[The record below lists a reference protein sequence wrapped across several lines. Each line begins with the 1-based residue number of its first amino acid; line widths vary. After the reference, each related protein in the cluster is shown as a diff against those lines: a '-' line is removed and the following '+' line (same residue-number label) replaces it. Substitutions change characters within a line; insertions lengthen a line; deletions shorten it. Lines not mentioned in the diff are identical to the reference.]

1 MKSGWQFFQR
11 LLPQSLVARVFALY
25 TFTWFLIMGSGLVL
39 YYETRFT
46 QVIRDAQE
54 SAASLLEV
62 SAHIVS
68 DSAVI
73 GDYDT
78 IQRTLNKMAVSPNF
92 LSAQFIPIDAGAI
105 SSHPKTRAKNE
116 SAPEWITGQIAE
128 KLFDDNRVLNVGGQ
142 DYGVL
147 RLHFDNIQIAQDLW
161 QVAQAALYMMVIS
174 FAGGLLLIWYPLRR
188 WLGTLQEVNVRTLR
202 DHGEEDPDNLAL
214 INQAPAE
221 LRQTLMTLQTTASQ
235 LRNELQER
243 ENTLTSLRQIL
254 VSMLP
259 PAAREAPQETAI
271 SDIISHISTLVR
283 EGEQA
288 RLALTQAKEQAEA
301 ANRAKS
307 DFLANMSHEI
317 RTPMNGMIGMLELC
331 LDTKLSAEQQ
341 EYLNVAQRSAEN
353 LLVIINDILDF
364 SKIEA
369 NKIDIENLSIDLPQM
384 LKDLIPV
391 HQNAASRKNLMLALH
406 FNSPLPQRIQGDP
419 VRIQQIL
426 NNLLSNAIKFTQ
438 SGSVNLICDI
448 ATDDALPLKI
458 TVEDSGIGI
467 PPEHQER
474 IFDAFAQQDVST
486 TRKFGGTGLGLS
498 ISQRLAQLMGG
509 TITLHSKTGQGSSF
523 TLHLPLRLAT
533 ESKPVAEKGKP
544 ALSTGAVSA
553 PLRILVVE
561 DNPVNQTLII
571 SLIKKQNHI
580 TTLAQNGQEAV
591 DHFREQSFDLI
602 LMDLQMPVMGGLDAT
617 RLIRALEIQE
627 KRPRI
632 PIHAL
637 SASALASEQEEA
649 LAAGLDGYMT
659 KPINR
664 VALNQLLQDIA
675 VARDAAALPSDAGK
689 GNLQRAESAA
699 PHP

>member
-1 MKSGWQFFQR
+1 MKSGWFRLQR

-25 TFTWFLIMGSGLVL
+25 TFTWFLIMGSGLVM

-78 IQRTLNKMAVSPNF
+78 IQRTLNKMVVSPSF
-92 LSAQFIPIDAGAI
+92 LAAQFIPIDAGAI
-105 SSHPKTRAKNE
+105 SSHQKTRAKNE
-116 SAPEWITGQIAE
+116 STPDWIVNQIAE
-128 KLFDDNRVLNVGGQ
+128 KLYDDNRVLNVGGR

-147 RLHFDNIQIAQDLW
+147 RLRFDNIQIAQDMW
-161 QVAQAALYMMVIS
+161 QVARAALYMMFIS

-202 DHGEEDPDNLAL
+202 EHGEDDPDNLAL

-221 LRQTLMTLQTTASQ
+221 LRQTLITLQSTASQ

-271 SDIISHISTLVR
+271 SDIISHISTLVQ

-353 LLVIINDILDF
+353 LLVIINDILYF

-369 NKIDIENLSIDLPQM
+369 NKIDIEHLTIHLPQL
-384 LKDLIPV
+384 LKDLIPA

-406 FNSPLPQRIQGDP
+406 FNGPLPSYIQGDP
-419 VRIQQIL
+419 VRIQQIV
-426 NNLLSNAIKFTQ
+426 NNLISNAIKFTQ

-448 ATDDALPLKI
+448 ADGDDLPLKI

-509 TITLHSKTGQGSSF
+509 KITLHSQPGQGSRF
-523 TLHLPLRLAT
+523 TLHLPLHLA
-533 ESKPVAEKGKP
+533 SAGVPEKTP
-544 ALSTGAVSA
+544 AAPAQLPNANPQ

-561 DNPVNQTLII
+561 DNPVNQTLIL
-571 SLIKKQNHI
+571 SLIKKQGHD
-580 TTLAQNGQEAV
+580 TTLAQHGQEAV
-591 DHFREQSFDLI
+591 DCFREHRFDLI

-627 KRPRI
+627 KRPRV

-664 VALNQLLQDIA
+664 NALNQLLQEIA
-675 VARDAAALPSDAGK
+675 SSRITAPSHEMP
-689 GNLQRAESAA
+689 Q
-699 PHP
+699 